1 MRTFL
6 VLVSLSM
13 AAVTLDARNHGG
25 GHRGSGTMRG
35 NPGMSAGAP
44 NRIDRGRQDRI
55 RPGRTEQQQQQR
67 QRKER
72 QTQEQQQRRHE
83 RSNGA
88 NTPRN
93 GS

>member
-83 RSNGA
+83 HSDGA

>member
-6 VLVSLSM
+6 VLLSLSM
-13 AAVTLDARNHGG
+13 IAVTLDARNHGG
-25 GHRGSGTMRG
+25 GHRGGGTMRG
-35 NPGMSAGAP
+35 NPGISAGAP
-44 NRIDRGRQDRI
+44 NRMD
-55 RPGRTEQQQQQR
+55 QQR

-83 RSNGA
+83 HSNGA
-88 NTPRN
+88 NAPRN